1 MLTVSLLAWDDNP
14 ATPTIRDVPVFC
26 RDGETR
32 TLDLVVPNDARYLA
46 ALHPDEGMGVGV
58 GTGVQK

>member
-1 MLTVSLLAWDDNP
+1 MEDVLL
-14 ATPTIRDVPVFC
+14 C
-26 RDGETR
+26 RDGEIR

-58 GTGVQK
+58 SVGVQK